1 MRNMLAGLLASVA
14 VLGLA
19 SSAFAFGDCSFGHS
33 KQVMASTVDDEAAT
47 MSTFDGDVKL
57 PEEVAESDDA
67 AVIVVPSEDETTAE

>member
-14 VLGLA
+14 VLRLA

-67 AVIVVPSEDETTAE
+67 AVIVPSEDETTGE

>member
-1 MRNMLAGLLASVA
+1 MRNMLTGLLASVA

-67 AVIVVPSEDETTAE
+67 AVIVPSEDETTGE